1 MKVLL
6 NKDTSPIIDKEHL
19 SIFFKNHCHMPSQN
33 TFSTPATQAVVLSSL
48 DPAVVGLTALGSTP
62 VALNLRNE
70 IHVSPVP

>member
-1 MKVLL
+1 
-6 NKDTSPIIDKEHL
+6 
-19 SIFFKNHCHMPSQN
+19 MPSQN